1 MMRTSGLN
9 DISTRQEKIAQQS
22 RAAPSMVWTTLAHHI
37 DLQWLHEAY
46 RRTRKDAAVGVDGV
60 TAREYEA
67 ALAANLT
74 ELLKQFKTGSY
85 RAPAVRRV
93 HIPKDGAHS
102 KTRPIGIPT
111 LADKILQRAVLMV
124 LEPVY
129 EQEFMN
135 CSYGF
140 RPGRGAHRAL
150 EALWKELM
158 AIGGGW
164 VIDLDIQ
171 SFFDTVSRD
180 HLRSFLDR
188 RVRDGVIR
196 RVIGKWLNAGVME
209 DGAVWYPQAGTPQ
222 GGSNQSL
229 AEQSLSARSAGPVVR
244 TRGQAAI
251 GGASVCGSLC
261 RRCGAGL

>member
-1 MMRTSGLN
+1 MMRTSSLN

-22 RAAPSMVWTTLAHHI
+22 RASPAMVWTTLAHHI
-37 DLQWLHEAY
+37 DLEWLHEAY

-60 TAREYEA
+60 TACEYEA

-85 RAPAVRRV
+85 VAPAVRRV
-93 HIPKDGAHS
+93 HIPKDGVQS

-111 LADKILQRAVLMV
+111 LQDKVLQRAVLMV

-158 AIGGGW
+158 ATGGGW

-188 RVRDGVIR
+188 RMRDGVIR
-196 RVIGKWLNAGVME
+196 RVIGKWLNAGVWKT
-209 DGAVWYPQAGTPQ
+209 A
-222 GGSNQSL
+222 
-229 AEQSLSARSAGPVVR
+229 
-244 TRGQAAI
+244 
-251 GGASVCGSLC
+251 
-261 RRCGAGL
+261 RCGTRKPGRRKAG